1 MFFIFAIDNIN
12 AMNLQQLEYIV
23 ALDQHQSF
31 SKAAEVCFVTQATL
45 STMVKKMEEEL
56 KVVLFDR
63 KTNPTLTTDSGRE
76 IVDLAREI
84 VLLTKLL
91 KQTATQINDT
101 ISGKIQIGVI
111 PTIAGNLLHRI
122 LPIIQNKYPNLE
134 VHVFEY
140 PTQTILQKIKSNE
153 LDVGIL
159 STPIPNLELEEC
171 ILYYEKLMIYGSHSN
186 ASKKYT
192 SPTDLQ
198 NETIWL
204 LEEGNCLSNQVIHL
218 CALKAKKSL
227 NNFHFKP
234 NTFDSLV
241 NMVHHFQGLTLL
253 PELYFLDAPKERKSQ
268 FQDFEGPIPVR
279 EVSMVF
285 HRPFAKLRIIQA
297 LENEI
302 KAAILP
308 ILSTKNAK
316 NSDLLIAQM
325 GK

>member
-1 MFFIFAIDNIN
+1 MFSIFGIDNVN
-12 AMNLQQLEYIV
+12 EMNLQQLEYIV
-23 ALDQHQSF
+23 ALDQHRSF
-31 SKAAEVCFVTQATL
+31 SKAADVCCVTQATL
-45 STMVKKMEEEL
+45 STMVKKLEEEL
-56 KVVLFDR
+56 NVVLFDR

-76 IVDLAREI
+76 VVDLAKEI
-84 VLLTKLL
+84 VLLSRLL
-91 KQTATQINDT
+91 KQTAAQINDT
-101 ISGKIQIGVI
+101 VVGQISIGLI

-122 LPIIQNKYPNLE
+122 LPIFQKKYPKLE

-159 STPIPNLELEEC
+159 STPIPNLELEER
-171 ILYYEKLMIYGSHSN
+171 ILYYEKLMIYGSN
-186 ASKKYT
+186 ASNLKRYS
-192 SPTDLQ
+192 SPSELQ
-198 NETIWL
+198 NESIWL
-204 LEEGNCLSNQVIHL
+204 LEEGNCLSDQVVNL
-218 CALKAKKSL
+218 CALKAKKSM

-241 NMVHHFQGLTLL
+241 NMVNHLKGLTLL
-253 PELYFLDAPKERKSQ
+253 PELYYLDASSEQKKQ

-279 EVSMVF
+279 EISMVF

-297 LENEI
+297 MENEI

-325 GK
+325 AN